1 MSSNFETMAIANQ
14 TAIASATLPKVA
26 RSGVSRPMLIGMID
40 SARNAKAPIVAIPI
54 PGERPFC
61 LTREM
66 LRESLRD
73 MRITEAS
80 IQRPLPGSGAKPYLQ
95 VFAETDNGIKGSRK
109 YLPLDKPLYV
119 IRETLHKWAESQRNK
134 QSKPKSKGKAGKIET
149 LIHKLEKE
157 KSKLGSCERLRA
169 ASAGEPASE
178 YERAAWQRWHTQRT
192 QRKGLTKIIA
202 QLEANVINERGM
214 YLELDKLFG
223 TKVKRTSHLNMHE
236 HAVVS
241 KRGHGMRAYL
251 STISVFKL
259 QDKPGWLDECY
270 KDALSRAE
278 RERKRAEERRD
289 YLYELSSTV
298 RRSKE
303 IDLQITDLQAML
315 LAETT
320 GGVQ

>member
-119 IRETLHKWAESQRNK
+119 IRETLHKWAESQRTK

-157 KSKLGSCERLRA
+157 KSKLGSCERDAQRA
-169 ASAGEPASE
+169 PDTASE

-202 QLEANVINERGM
+202 RLEANVINERGM

-223 TKVKRTSHLNMHE
+223 TKVKRTSNLNTHE

-251 STISVFKL
+251 STIDVFNL
-259 QDKPGWLDECY
+259 QAKPGWSDECY
-270 KDALSRAE
+270 KDALARAE
-278 RERKRAEERRD
+278 HERKRAEERRD
-289 YLYELSSTV
+289 YLYELSSTM

-303 IDLQITDLQAML
+303 IDLQIADLQAML